1 MSLDSYT
8 LLTVSVALGA
18 LLGLIWLGLSIGRHS
33 LPGIRAWGMSLLGLS
48 TASLLLALR
57 GKAPVFLSIDIANL
71 VVLLALASAWH
82 GARRF
87 DGERPLL
94 WPLLLPGLIW
104 LGLRALPALTA
115 AVETRVIIMS
125 LLSTPL
131 ILGTAWQFAKGRAE
145 SPMLRGIL
153 AATFGLQGVMML
165 LRIPVVVWMGSWKPS
180 EALPDNFWVQLVM
193 LQAILQGVGVSFL
206 LLALFRERGERRA
219 VAAAAAAARSA
230 EQASEAKSRFLARM
244 SHELRTPLNGVLG
257 LAQLLAARRD
267 LPEAAQAQLAVIER
281 AGRHLL
287 ALVNDVLDLAQVE
300 AGRLSLQ
307 RAPLALQPLLEEALA
322 LVRPEAERKRLTL
335 GLVTA
340 PGLPPAVCGDARR
353 LRQILLNL
361 LGNAVKFTPAGGQVT
376 LSAAP
381 LLGQGLRLEVL
392 DSGPGIAP
400 DQAARLFRDFQR
412 LGDGAAREEGSGLGL
427 AICAALAL
435 AMQGRIGVEA
445 GPDGR
450 GSRFW
455 VELPLPPAA
464 LPPAPHPAAG
474 AAITPRRVLV
484 VDDVAV
490 NRVVAEALLQAD
502 GHSVLLAAGGE
513 EALALLEADAGID
526 LMLLDVQMPGM
537 DGLETARRLRA
548 LEPVLRPG
556 AARLP
561 VLALTAEVGEAQ
573 RRACLAAGMDG
584 HVAKPVERAAL
595 QAAIAAAPR
604 PELQQPAPGA

>member
-1 MSLDSYT
+1 MSLDSFT
-8 LLTVSVALGA
+8 LLTVSLAIGA
-18 LLGLIWLGLSIGRHS
+18 LLGLIWIGLSVGRHS
-33 LPGIRAWGMSLLGLS
+33 LPGIRAWGLSLLGLS

-57 GKAPVFLSIDIANL
+57 GKVPPFLSIDLANL
-71 VVLLALASAWH
+71 VVLLALAAAWH

-94 WPLLLPGLIW
+94 WPMLLPGAVW
-104 LGLRALPALTA
+104 LGLRAVPELTA
-115 AVETRVIIMS
+115 PVEMRVIILS

-131 ILGTAWQFAKGRAE
+131 ILGTARQFAKGRAE
-145 SPMLRGIL
+145 SPLLRGIL
-153 AATFGLQGVMML
+153 AGVFVLQGVLML
-165 LRIPVVVWMGSWKPS
+165 LRIPAVMAAGNWQPGDG
-180 EALPDNFWVQLVM
+180 LPDNPWVQMVM

-219 VAAAAAAARSA
+219 IAAAAAAARSA

-257 LAQLLAARRD
+257 LAQLVAARQDVPPAVRG
-267 LPEAAQAQLAVIER
+267 QLAMIEG

-307 RAPLALQPLLEEALA
+307 RAPLALLPLLQEALA
-322 LVRPEAERKRLTL
+322 LVRPEAERKRLAL
-335 GLVTA
+335 ALLTA

-353 LRQILLNL
+353 IRQILLNL
-361 LGNAVKFTPAGGQVT
+361 LGNAVKFTPAGGRVT

-381 LLGQGLRLEVL
+381 LPGQGLRLEVL
-392 DSGPGIAP
+392 DSGPGIPP
-400 DQAARLFRDFQR
+400 DQAARLFHDFQR
-412 LGDGAAREEGSGLGL
+412 LEDGMARAEGSGLGL

-464 LPPAPHPAAG
+464 LPQPAPPAA
-474 AAITPRRVLV
+474 ARPARPRRVLV

-490 NRVVAEALLQAD
+490 NRVVAQALLQAD
-502 GHSVLLAAGGE
+502 GHSVLLASGGE

-526 LMLLDVQMPGM
+526 LVLLDVQMPGI

-548 LEPVLRPG
+548 WEAAMRPG
-556 AARLP
+556 APRLP
-561 VLALTAEVGEAQ
+561 VLALTAEVGDAP
-573 RRACLAAGMDG
+573 RRACLEAGMDG
-584 HVAKPVERAAL
+584 HLSKPVERSAL
-595 QAAIAAAPR
+595 QAAIAAAPQ
-604 PELQQPAPGA
+604 PEAPLPAPGG